1 MKVENFNHATA
12 GDAGTSDIARRLLG
26 DTWSPQ
32 NSSKAELQLARNNDG
47 KPPALPEFMTND
59 FSPQNGPEQLQ
70 ENLEK
75 LPGPKTPFDKIRQAQ
90 PERAEQQEPQADTP
104 EQRLKESIENA
115 KEGKMDSAAKLMM
128 LNGLVDG
135 NVPGLYET
143 ANKLNEALTA
153 TGADFRVRIGMMQDE
168 NGVMDISFALV
179 KSDEKAET
187 ILQDI
192 VDNGNSSQYR
202 ERGMHIVFGP
212 QEPDETQP
220 VMPPPRRTIDI

>member
-32 NSSKAELQLARNNDG
+32 NSSKAELQLARKNDG

-75 LPGPKTPFDKIRQAQ
+75 LPGPKTPFDKINH
-90 PERAEQQEPQADTP
+90 DTP
-104 EQRLKESIENA
+104 EQRLKESIKNA
-115 KEGKMDSAAKLMM
+115 KEGKMDSTAKLMM

-153 TGADFRVRIGMMQDE
+153 AGADFRVRIGMMQDE
-168 NGVMDISFALV
+168 NGGMDISFALV

-220 VMPPPRRTIDI
+220 VMSPPRRTFDI